1 MNLREGIRKAC
12 KLRGTNI
19 SSLEIYVFGNPGGKG
34 RLFAITNPN
43 RTKNG
48 PRLDTLQ
55 KIADCLDMKLS
66 RLIELSEGEDNV

>member
-1 MNLREGIRKAC
+1 MDLRRGIKAAC
-12 KLRGTNI
+12 ALKGTNI
-19 SSLEIYVFGNPGGKG
+19 TSLEIYVFGNPGGKG

-48 PRLDTLQ
+48 PRMDTLQ

-66 RLIELSEGEDNV
+66 RLIELSEGEDDE